1 MNINFDNSYAR
12 DLTGMYADWK
22 LTAAPQPQL
31 VWLNESLAVSLGL
44 HIADLHSTAGLAM
57 LSASQA
63 PAGAQPIAQAYAG
76 HQFGHFSPQLGDGR
90 ALLLGE
96 MINTHGQRQDIAF
109 KGSGRTPFSR
119 GGDGKATL
127 SSVLREV
134 LVSECMHAL
143 GVPSTR
149 ALAAVATGE
158 NIRREGMQPAG
169 VLTRI
174 AASHLRV
181 GTFEFFAARGDNDAL
196 RRLVDYAI
204 QRHHPIQ
211 KEQTTPVANKA
222 LYLLEQVINK
232 QAKLIAQ
239 WMGFGF
245 IHGVMNTDNMSIS
258 GETIDYGPCAF
269 MEAYNPQTVFSS
281 IDAQGRY
288 AFANQPAIA
297 KWNLSRLASALLP
310 LIHEDDDQASTLAL
324 DALSEFDASYANAS
338 LAVWRSKLGLQ
349 TTNAADQ
356 HTNDDHQLAL
366 DFLQLL
372 QDQSIDFT
380 QGWRCLV
387 DVLVAD
393 IESETAQPKSNS
405 FATLFSNT
413 ENANNWFALWQ
424 QRLQQHTVARHE
436 QLVSMQRANPI
447 YIARNHLVEEALYNA
462 TTHNDWTAFKQL
474 LAAIQQP
481 SEIGEHDI
489 KLASP
494 APLEVTACYKTF
506 CGT

>member
-12 DLTGMYADWK
+12 DLTGMYADWHM
-22 LTAAPQPQL
+22 TAAPQPSL
-31 VWLNESLAVSLGL
+31 VWLNEPLADSFGFD
-44 HIADLHSTAGLAM
+44 IAELRSAAGLAM
-57 LSASQA
+57 LSASKS
-63 PAGAQPIAQAYAG
+63 PEGAQPIAQAYAG

-96 MINTHGQRQDIAF
+96 VIDTHGQRQDIAF

-158 NIRREGMQPAG
+158 QIRREGMQPAG
-169 VLTRI
+169 VLTRV

-196 RRLVDYAI
+196 RRLAEYAI
-204 QRHHPIQ
+204 QRHYPIQ

-222 LYLLEQVINK
+222 LYLLEQVIAK

-288 AFANQPAIA
+288 AYANQPSIA

-324 DALSEFDASYANAS
+324 AALNEFDARYTEES
-338 LAVWRSKLGLQ
+338 LAVWRVKLGLGI
-349 TTNAADQ
+349 ADASAQ
-356 HTNDDHQLAL
+356 DNQADLQLAL

-372 QDQSIDFT
+372 QDLGIDFT
-380 QGWRCLV
+380 QGWRSLV
-387 DVLVAD
+387 DVLEAD
-393 IESETAQPKSNS
+393 IENTKITSTV
-405 FATLFSNT
+405 FATLFSNS
-413 ENANNWFALWQ
+413 NPANNWFARWQ
-424 QRLQQHTVARHE
+424 QGLQQHTVARHE
-436 QLVSMQRANPI
+436 KLASMKRANPV

-462 TTHNDWTAFKQL
+462 TVQNDWTAFNEL
-474 LAAIQQP
+474 LAAIQRP
-481 SEIGEHDI
+481 FETGEHNS
-489 KLASP
+489 KLSSP
-494 APLEVTACYKTF
+494 ASTEITAGYKTF

>member
-1 MNINFDNSYAR
+1 
-12 DLTGMYADWK
+12 
-22 LTAAPQPQL
+22 
-31 VWLNESLAVSLGL
+31 
-44 HIADLHSTAGLAM
+44 M

-96 MINTHGQRQDIAF
+96 VIDTHGQRQDIAF

-143 GVPSTR
+143 VVPSTR

-169 VLTRI
+169 VLTRV
-174 AASHLRV
+174 ATSHLRV

-196 RRLVDYAI
+196 RHLVDYAI
-204 QRHHPIQ
+204 ARHYPIED
-211 KEQTTPVANKA
+211 EQTTPVANKA

-288 AFANQPAIA
+288 AYANQPAIA
-297 KWNLSRLASALLP
+297 KWNLSRFASALLP

-324 DALSEFDASYANAS
+324 ATLNEFDARYTNES
-338 LAVWRSKLGLQ
+338 LAVWRVQIG
-349 TTNAADQ
+349 
-356 HTNDDHQLAL
+356 
-366 DFLQLL
+366 F
-372 QDQSIDFT
+372 
-380 QGWRCLV
+380 R
-387 DVLVAD
+387 
-393 IESETAQPKSNS
+393 NS
-405 FATLFSNT
+405 
-413 ENANNWFALWQ
+413 
-424 QRLQQHTVARHE
+424 
-436 QLVSMQRANPI
+436 
-447 YIARNHLVEEALYNA
+447 
-462 TTHNDWTAFKQL
+462 
-474 LAAIQQP
+474 
-481 SEIGEHDI
+481 
-489 KLASP
+489 
-494 APLEVTACYKTF
+494 
-506 CGT
+506 

>member
-12 DLTGMYADWK
+12 DLQGMYADWHM
-22 LTAAPQPQL
+22 TAAPQPSL
-31 VWLNESLAVSLGL
+31 VWLNESLAESLGI
-44 HIADLHSTAGLAM
+44 HIADLRSDAGLAM

-96 MINTHGQRQDIAF
+96 VIDTLGQRQDIAF

-158 NIRREGMQPAG
+158 HIRREGMQPAG
-169 VLTRI
+169 VLTRV

-181 GTFEFFAARGDNDAL
+181 GTFEFFAARGDNDAM

-204 QRHHPIQ
+204 ARHYPIEY
-211 KEQTTPVANKA
+211 EQTTPVANKA
-222 LYLLEQVINK
+222 VYLLEQVINK

-288 AFANQPAIA
+288 AYANQPAIA

-324 DALSEFDASYANAS
+324 VTLNEFDARYTEES
-338 LAVWRSKLGLQ
+338 LAVWRVKLGLGI
-349 TTNAADQ
+349 ADASAQ
-356 HTNDDHQLAL
+356 DNQADLQLAL

-372 QDQSIDFT
+372 QDQGIDFT

-387 DVLVAD
+387 DVLVTD
-393 IESETAQPKSNS
+393 IESETAQTKSNS

-413 ENANNWFALWQ
+413 ENANNWFARWL

-474 LAAIQQP
+474 LAAIQNPFQV
-481 SEIGEHDI
+481 GEHDI

>member
-1 MNINFDNSYAR
+1 MNIKFDNSYVR
-12 DLTGMYADWK
+12 DLQGMYADWHM
-22 LTAAPQPQL
+22 TAAPQPSL
-31 VWLNESLAVSLGL
+31 VWLNESLAELIGL
-44 HIADLHSTAGLAM
+44 HIADLRSNAGLEM

-96 MINTHGQRQDIAF
+96 VIDKHGQRQDIAF

-119 GGDGKATL
+119 SGDGKATL

-158 NIRREGMQPAG
+158 QIRREGMQPAG
-169 VLTRI
+169 VLTRV

-181 GTFEFFAARGDNDAL
+181 GTFEFFAARGDNDAM

-204 QRHHPIQ
+204 ARHYPIEY
-211 KEQTTPVANKA
+211 EQTTPVANKA

-324 DALSEFDASYANAS
+324 ATLNEFDARYANDS
-338 LAVWRSKLGLQ
+338 LAVWRSKLGLL
-349 TTNAADQ
+349 TKVAAGQ

-387 DVLVAD
+387 DVLEAD
-393 IESETAQPKSNS
+393 IESTKITSTV

-413 ENANNWFALWQ
+413 DAATNWFARWL

-436 QLVSMQRANPI
+436 QLAIMQRANPI

>member
-1 MNINFDNSYAR
+1 M
-12 DLTGMYADWK
+12 
-22 LTAAPQPQL
+22 TAAPQPTL
-31 VWLNESLAVSLGL
+31 VWLNEPLAESLGL
-44 HIADLHSTAGLAM
+44 DYADLRSDAGLAM

-96 MINTHGQRQDIAF
+96 IIDTQGQRQDIAF

-119 GGDGKATL
+119 SGDGKATL

-134 LVSECMHAL
+134 LVSESMHAL

-158 NIRREGMQPAG
+158 NIRREGMQAAG
-169 VLTRI
+169 VLTRV

-181 GTFEFFAARGDNDAL
+181 GTFEFFAARGDQDAL

-204 QRHHPIQ
+204 QRHYSNHYPID
-211 KEQTTPVANKA
+211 KEQTTSSANKA

-269 MEAYNPQTVFSS
+269 METYNPQTVFSS

-288 AFANQPAIA
+288 AYANQPAIA
-297 KWNLSRLASALLP
+297 KWNLSRLASALLS
-310 LIHEDDDQASTLAL
+310 LIHEDDNQASTLAL
-324 DALSEFDASYANAS
+324 AALSEFDARYANDS

-349 TTNAADQ
+349 TTVAADQ

-380 QGWRCLV
+380 QGWRSLV
-387 DVLVAD
+387 SALEAD
-393 IESETAQPKSNS
+393 IESTKLRSTV
-405 FATLFSNT
+405 FTTLFSNS
-413 ENANNWFALWQ
+413 NAANSWFARWQ

-436 QLVSMQRANPI
+436 QLANMQRANPI
-447 YIARNHLVEEALYNA
+447 YIARNHLVEEALYN
-462 TTHNDWTAFKQL
+462 TTAHNDWIAFKLL
-474 LAAIQQP
+474 LAAIQHP
-481 SEIGEHDI
+481 FEVGVHNL

-494 APLEVTACYKTF
+494 APAEITACYKTF

>member
-1 MNINFDNSYAR
+1 LNINFDNSYAR
-12 DLTGMYADWK
+12 DLQGMYADWHM
-22 LTAAPQPQL
+22 TAAPQPSL
-31 VWLNESLAVSLGL
+31 AWLNEPLAETLGL
-44 HIADLHSTAGLAM
+44 HIADLRSDAGLAM
-57 LSASQA
+57 LSASHA

-96 MINTHGQRQDIAF
+96 VIDTKGQRHDIAF

-204 QRHHPIQ
+204 QRHYPIQ

-222 LYLLEQVINK
+222 IYLLEQVINK

-239 WMGFGF
+239 WMGYGF

-258 GETIDYGPCAF
+258 GETIDFGPCAF

-288 AFANQPAIA
+288 AYANQPAIA
-297 KWNLSRLASALLP
+297 KWNLSRFASALLP

-324 DALSEFDASYANAS
+324 AALSEFDAHYANDS

-349 TTNAADQ
+349 TTVVADQ
-356 HTNDDHQLAL
+356 HANEDHQLAL

-380 QGWRCLV
+380 QGWRSLV

-393 IESETAQPKSNS
+393 IENTKITSTV
-405 FATLFSNT
+405 FATLFSNS
-413 ENANNWFALWQ
+413 NAANSWFTRWQ
-424 QRLQQHTVARHE
+424 QRLQQQTAVRHK
-436 QLVSMQRANPI
+436 QLASMQRANPI

-462 TTHNDWTAFKQL
+462 TVQNDWTAFNVL
-474 LAAIQQP
+474 LAAIQNPFQV
-481 SEIGEHDI
+481 GEHDI

-494 APLEVTACYKTF
+494 APLELTACYKTF